1 MYVCIYIYV
10 IGAQRYLLSG
20 DKTLGGTVV
29 SVEQDG
35 YTAGLGEHSQVII
48 CEGEKEHGYCSM
60 YTSWKCKYS
69 QVIMYGGEK
78 QGHNVQ

>member
-1 MYVCIYIYV
+1 MYVCIYIHV

-48 CEGEKEHGYCSM
+48 CEGEKEHG
-60 YTSWKCKYS
+60 
-69 QVIMYGGEK
+69 
-78 QGHNVQ
+78 